1 MTIVVGVAP
10 NHRSEAAIQLGVLL
24 ARSYDRELVVASI
37 NSVAWPPS
45 DSRVDTE
52 YQTFLIANARAALDE
67 AVAAVPSDIRVRT
80 VVRGASSARRGLLE
94 VCAEEDAF
102 RLVVGSAGEL
112 GEGIGLGS
120 VSFGLLQA
128 SEIPVA
134 IAPHGFAV
142 AAGAGAAGAGGAGGA
157 EPARLTRVTAAYS
170 GSDTSAELVLGGA
183 AVAADAGAGIRIA
196 SFHTRPR
203 SYAAAGVGLQ
213 AEDQVIAEWEATIR
227 SHTREILSEIEQS
240 GRAPKSVE
248 VVVGAGSNWHEALR
262 AIEWQPTEVLLL
274 GSSSLG
280 PLARISLGSHA
291 AKILRASPVPVVLV
305 PRRAT
310 DDYIARG

>member
-10 NHRSEAAIQLGVLL
+10 NHQSEAAIQLGVLL

-52 YQTFLIANARAALDE
+52 YQTFLIKNARAALDE
-67 AVAAVPSDIRVRT
+67 AVAGVPSDIRVRT

-94 VCAEEDAF
+94 VCAEEEAF
-102 RLVVGSAGEL
+102 RLVVGSAGEV
-112 GEGIGLGS
+112 GDGIKLGS

-142 AAGAGAAGAGGAGGA
+142 AP
-157 EPARLTRVTAAYS
+157 EARLTRVTAAYS
-170 GSDTSAELVLGGA
+170 GSDTSSELVLGGA

-203 SYAAAGVGLQ
+203 ACAAAGVGFR
-213 AEDQVIAEWEATIR
+213 AVDQVIAEREATRR
-227 SHTREILSEIEQS
+227 SLTRGILSEIEQS
-240 GRAPKSVE
+240 GRIPESIE
-248 VVVGAGSNWHEALR
+248 VVVGAGKNWHDALR
-262 AIEWQPTEVLLL
+262 AVEWQSTEVLLL

-291 AKILRASPVPVVLV
+291 AKILRTSPVPVVLV

-310 DDYIARG
+310 DHYLARARTE

>member
-52 YQTFLIANARAALDE
+52 YQTFLIQNARAALDE
-67 AVAAVPSDIRVRT
+67 AVAGVPGDIRVRT

-94 VCAEEDAF
+94 VCAEEEAF
-102 RLVVGSAGEL
+102 RLVLGSAGEI
-112 GEGIGLGS
+112 GEGIALGS

-128 SEIPVA
+128 AEIPVA
-134 IAPHGFAV
+134 IAPHGFS
-142 AAGAGAAGAGGAGGA
+142 AAGAVAGAPDA

-203 SYAAAGVGLQ
+203 AYAAAGVGLQ

-227 SHTREILSEIEQS
+227 SHTREILSEIAQS
-240 GRAPKSVE
+240 GRVPGSIE
-248 VVVGAGSNWHEALR
+248 VVVGAGKNWHDALR
-262 AIEWQPTEVLLL
+262 AIDWQDTEVLLL

-310 DDYIARG
+310 DDYLARARTE

>member
-10 NHRSEAAIQLGVLL
+10 NHQSEAAIQLGVLL

-52 YQTFLIANARAALDE
+52 YQTFLIKNARAALDE
-67 AVAAVPSDIRVRT
+67 AVAGVPSDIRVRT

-94 VCAEEDAF
+94 VCAEEEAF
-102 RLVVGSAGEL
+102 RLVVGSAGEV
-112 GEGIGLGS
+112 GDGIKLGS

-134 IAPHGFAV
+134 IAPHGFALPV
-142 AAGAGAAGAGGAGGA
+142 DAGSDGAAGPA
-157 EPARLTRVTAAYS
+157 ARLTRVTAAYS
-170 GSDTSAELVLGGA
+170 GSDTSSELVLGGA

-203 SYAAAGVGLQ
+203 AYAAAGVGFQ

-240 GRAPKSVE
+240 GRIPESIE
-248 VVVGAGSNWHEALR
+248 VVVGAGKNWHDALR
-262 AIEWQPTEVLLL
+262 AVEWQSTEVLLL

-291 AKILRASPVPVVLV
+291 AKILRTSPVPVVLV

-310 DDYIARG
+310 DDYLARARAE

>member
-10 NHRSEAAIQLGVLL
+10 NHQSEAAIQLGVLL

-52 YQTFLIANARAALDE
+52 YQTFLIKNARTALDE

-94 VCAEEDAF
+94 VCAEEEAF
-102 RLVVGSAGEL
+102 RLVVGSAGEV
-112 GEGIGLGS
+112 GDGIKLGS

-142 AAGAGAAGAGGAGGA
+142 APA
-157 EPARLTRVTAAYS
+157 ARLTRVTAAYS
-170 GSDTSAELVLGGA
+170 GSDTSSELVLGGA

-203 SYAAAGVGLQ
+203 AYAAAGVGFQ
-213 AEDQVIAEWEATIR
+213 AEDQVIAEWESTIR
-227 SHTREILSEIEQS
+227 SHITEIMTEIEQS
-240 GRAPKSVE
+240 GRIPESIE
-248 VVVGAGSNWHEALR
+248 VVVGAGKNWHDALR
-262 AIEWQPTEVLLL
+262 AVEWQGTEVLLL

-291 AKILRASPVPVVLV
+291 AKILRSSPVPVVLV

-310 DDYIARG
+310 DDYLARARAE

>member
-10 NHRSEAAIQLGVLL
+10 NHQSEAAIQLGVLL

-52 YQTFLIANARAALDE
+52 YQTFLIKNARAALDE
-67 AVAAVPSDIRVRT
+67 VVAGVPSDIRVRT

-94 VCAEEDAF
+94 VCAEEEAF
-102 RLVVGSAGEL
+102 RLVVGSAGEV
-112 GEGIGLGS
+112 GDGIKLGS

-142 AAGAGAAGAGGAGGA
+142 AP
-157 EPARLTRVTAAYS
+157 EARLTRVTAAYS
-170 GSDTSAELVLGGA
+170 GSDTSSELVLGGA

-203 SYAAAGVGLQ
+203 AYAAAGVGFQ

-240 GRAPKSVE
+240 GRIPESIE
-248 VVVGAGSNWHEALR
+248 VVVGAGKNWHDALR
-262 AIEWQPTEVLLL
+262 AVEWQSTEVLLL

-291 AKILRASPVPVVLV
+291 AKILRSSPVPVVLV

-310 DDYIARG
+310 DDYLARARTE

>member
-10 NHRSEAAIQLGVLL
+10 NHPSEAAIQLGVLL

-52 YQTFLIANARAALDE
+52 YQTFLINNARAALDE
-67 AVAAVPSDIRVRT
+67 AVAGVPSDIRVRT
-80 VVRGASSARRGLLE
+80 VVHGASSARRGLLE
-94 VCAEEDAF
+94 VCAEEEAF
-102 RLVVGSAGEL
+102 RLVVGSAGEA
-112 GEGIGLGS
+112 GEGIKLGS

-128 SEIPVA
+128 AEIPVA
-134 IAPHGFAV
+134 IAPHGFTLPVDASGP
-142 AAGAGAAGAGGAGGA
+142 A
-157 EPARLTRVTAAYS
+157 ARLTRVTAAYS
-170 GSDTSAELVLGGA
+170 GSDTSSELVLGGA

-203 SYAAAGVGLQ
+203 AYAAAGVGFQ

-227 SHTREILSEIEQS
+227 SHITEIMTEIEQS
-240 GRAPKSVE
+240 GRIPESIE
-248 VVVGAGSNWHEALR
+248 VVVGAGKNWHDALR
-262 AIEWQPTEVLLL
+262 AVAWQRTEVLLL

-291 AKILRASPVPVVLV
+291 AKILRTSPVPVVLV

-310 DDYIARG
+310 DDYLARARTE

>member
-10 NHRSEAAIQLGVLL
+10 NHQSEAAIQLGVLL

-52 YQTFLIANARAALDE
+52 YQTFLIKNARAALDE
-67 AVAAVPSDIRVRT
+67 AVAGVPSDIRVRT

-94 VCAEEDAF
+94 VCAEEEAF
-102 RLVVGSAGEL
+102 RLVVGSAGEV
-112 GEGIGLGS
+112 GDGIKLGS

-134 IAPHGFAV
+134 IAPHGFGV
-142 AAGAGAAGAGGAGGA
+142 APA
-157 EPARLTRVTAAYS
+157 ARLTRVTAAYS
-170 GSDTSAELVLGGA
+170 GSDTSSELVLGGA

-203 SYAAAGVGLQ
+203 AYAAAGVGFQ

-240 GRAPKSVE
+240 GRIPESIE
-248 VVVGAGSNWHEALR
+248 VVVGAGKNWHAALR
-262 AIEWQPTEVLLL
+262 AVEWQSTEVLLL

-291 AKILRASPVPVVLV
+291 AKILRTSPVPVVLV

-310 DDYIARG
+310 DDYLARARAE